1 MSTLVWYIIP
11 CASGRSCT
19 GEPESELI
27 LRFTAVVEG
36 LFSPT
41 KFSYLLFFK
50 GIFISG
56 LTLNVNIPNMLFV
69 IINFHA
75 VGPVK

>member
-1 MSTLVWYIIP
+1 M
-11 CASGRSCT
+11 
-19 GEPESELI
+19 

-41 KFSYLLFFK
+41 KFSHLLFFK

-56 LTLNVNIPNMLFV
+56 LNITNVLFV

-75 VGPVK
+75 VGPVKQKDNI